1 MTHQEILWLLQSC
14 WEACVTL
21 GPLAAIVLL
30 TWRVSQ

>member
-14 WEACVTL
+14 WEAFKAL

-30 TWRVSQ
+30 TWRVAQ